1 MIRLRSETWDVTSV
15 FEEAVEKV
23 EKDLDDVGLDSIVEE
38 EQGEHGFTRFK
49 SWRFARFLGLYERRV
64 SMDYEEGRI
73 STGTYVNSIFFVFSV
88 LLVVSYCLYVTLLP
102 DLTESIFFG
111 DGGYVIFCS
120 VVLVVGCYSLITIS
134 DDLID
139 IQDYAMVVS
148 WFSNPYPSLACLGIL
163 ISIFSRFI
171 FMFPPVVA
179 GVIVSVILAG
189 GVFKILT
196 DVYIP
201 REKTC
206 VSKLLVIPFQAVFYR
221 LIPFSLLVFV
231 ALGPLSLVSG
241 FDVSLLFYSE
251 LDGDLSL
258 LGLSSM
264 FSDFTGGY
272 VGYEAMATLYHGMPA
287 VVYLFVLF
295 IIALTG
301 IEYLSCYR
309 GHRYLKNSRI
319 RGTDSTVISSASA
332 AVFFLSNLLV
342 ILLGCLTVAI
352 LAYAFTGLVLVPS
365 ESTVLVSSGFYSDL
379 PVQAETFIRGS
390 LVVINQVMEE
400 LPFLST
406 TMYTALY
413 YFVFFVPLIITTS
426 LWARHIVSLYQERSS
441 YTDLDSVNTDLTSIN
456 VVTVDSE
463 VPVAGPVSTG
473 LGSSSI
479 LVSRTVI
486 ENLNDDE
493 LEAVLR
499 HEEYHIINRD
509 LLANIAASILSVGF
523 GGRNTLLAFYGY
535 PGIEESAD
543 KYAVEKTD
551 KQTMLNANKKMYKMS
566 NSLESEDTEIQG
578 LELLWKPLYQFY
590 FGKFLLGTSHRA
602 YAERS
607 EMISDLGD

>member
-1 MIRLRSETWDVTSV
+1 M
-15 FEEAVEKV
+15 
-23 EKDLDDVGLDSIVEE
+23 
-38 EQGEHGFTRFK
+38 
-49 SWRFARFLGLYERRV
+49 
-64 SMDYEEGRI
+64 
-73 STGTYVNSIFFVFSV
+73 
-88 LLVVSYCLYVTLLP
+88 
-102 DLTESIFFG
+102 
-111 DGGYVIFCS
+111 
-120 VVLVVGCYSLITIS
+120 
-134 DDLID
+134 
-139 IQDYAMVVS
+139 
-148 WFSNPYPSLACLGIL
+148 
-163 ISIFSRFI
+163 
-171 FMFPPVVA
+171 
-179 GVIVSVILAG
+179 
-189 GVFKILT
+189 
-196 DVYIP
+196 
-201 REKTC
+201 
-206 VSKLLVIPFQAVFYR
+206 
-221 LIPFSLLVFV
+221 
-231 ALGPLSLVSG
+231 SG

-607 EMISDLGD
+607 KMISDLGE

>member
-1 MIRLRSETWDVTSV
+1 
-15 FEEAVEKV
+15 
-23 EKDLDDVGLDSIVEE
+23 
-38 EQGEHGFTRFK
+38 
-49 SWRFARFLGLYERRV
+49 
-64 SMDYEEGRI
+64 
-73 STGTYVNSIFFVFSV
+73 
-88 LLVVSYCLYVTLLP
+88 
-102 DLTESIFFG
+102 
-111 DGGYVIFCS
+111 
-120 VVLVVGCYSLITIS
+120 
-134 DDLID
+134 
-139 IQDYAMVVS
+139 
-148 WFSNPYPSLACLGIL
+148 
-163 ISIFSRFI
+163 
-171 FMFPPVVA
+171 
-179 GVIVSVILAG
+179 
-189 GVFKILT
+189 
-196 DVYIP
+196 
-201 REKTC
+201 
-206 VSKLLVIPFQAVFYR
+206 
-221 LIPFSLLVFV
+221 
-231 ALGPLSLVSG
+231 
-241 FDVSLLFYSE
+241 
-251 LDGDLSL
+251 
-258 LGLSSM
+258 
-264 FSDFTGGY
+264 
-272 VGYEAMATLYHGMPA
+272 
-287 VVYLFVLF
+287 
-295 IIALTG
+295 
-301 IEYLSCYR
+301 
-309 GHRYLKNSRI
+309 
-319 RGTDSTVISSASA
+319 
-332 AVFFLSNLLV
+332 
-342 ILLGCLTVAI
+342 VAI

-523 GGRNTLLAFYGY
+523 GGRNTLLAFFGY

-607 EMISDLGD
+607 KMISDLGE